1 MTSFDQKYIENPEFL
16 RWIFNTNPA
25 IEHYW
30 GRYLLKHPEEKVRII
45 ELKDHLSEL
54 MFSDDTLSIYEKEEL
69 VNRIVKVINYDIK
82 ISRSRFKVRTFMRYA
97 AVAIVFVAVGCF
109 LFYLNKDK
117 RSYDQRQPDQIV
129 QIPSETQGPLLI
141 TSAGKNVELKKSNS
155 TVDYSLNGAVVLNS
169 DSVIQSAP
177 EEVDALNQL
186 IIPYGNQSRVVL
198 SDNSVVWL
206 NAGSRLVYPTLFK
219 NKTRE
224 VMLFGEAFFEV
235 AKNPERPFI
244 VKTTDLE
251 IRVLGTK
258 FNVSAYDEDNVV
270 QTVLKEGSV
279 SIRLNEA
286 NRFEKDI
293 VIKPNQLASFY
304 KNNRDTKIYKVDAGY
319 YTLWT
324 QGLISFDEIDFSRI
338 IKKVERYYNISIN
351 FSDPKMEVIR
361 ISGKLDLKQGRNATM
376 EYLEKVSESKFEQI
390 NEKQYVIKQ

>member
-97 AVAIVFVAVGCF
+97 AVTIVFVAVGCF

-304 KNNRDTKIYKVDAGY
+304 KNNRDTKIYKVDADY